1 MTGQESFSGKT
12 AEYLAWFKAQPGTTF
27 HPDIEIQDLR
37 SRGAGRGIG
46 TFIHWEQSCLLA
58 MSKTNT
64 RNLLVA
70 TSDIPAETVLFTI
83 PRQSIICKDT
93 SSLVARLPE
102 VFDPPVPQNGGDD
115 DDDGDQDMDGDHEK
129 DDKSQDSWTTLI
141 LILIHEHLQGAVSQW
156 KPYLDVLPASAAEFS
171 TPMFWS
177 APELA
182 ELQASPVA
190 SKVGRD
196 EAEKMIRTKI
206 VPVVTAHEDVFYP
219 ATGGDGQHRLSE
231 DELVQLAFRMG
242 SVIMAYAFDLEKDD
256 EEEDKKDDE
265 EEEDE
270 WVEDREGKTMLGM
283 VPMADILNA
292 DATFNAHI
300 EHGEQALT
308 ATALRPIAKGEE
320 ILNYYGPL
328 SNGELLRRYGY
339 VTRTHRRW
347 NLVDLSWETFLA
359 KLKRE
364 VALSEK
370 EWEKLLSSFVD
381 EDGDSQLEE
390 GFIIDRDAE
399 DPDSEGRVHDD
410 DKKKAELPEELLVQM
425 KEVMKVV
432 KELRPDAV
440 TDKTSRDR
448 LIYAAIAQALVARA
462 QEYSTTLTQDLELY
476 EERKTS
482 SPEGALDRKTMALD
496 VRIGEKVLLQEV
508 SEAVRVKL
516 AKLTEVDRG
525 DTRSA
530 KRQKR

>member
-1 MTGQESFSGKT
+1 
-12 AEYLAWFKAQPGTTF
+12 
-27 HPDIEIQDLR
+27 
-37 SRGAGRGIG
+37 
-46 TFIHWEQSCLLA
+46 
-58 MSKTNT
+58 MSKADKTS
-64 RNLLVA
+64 LLVA

-83 PRQSIICKDT
+83 PRQAIICKDT
-93 SSLVARLPE
+93 SSLVAKLPK
-102 VFDPPVPQNGGDD
+102 VFDDPPEPQNDN
-115 DDDGDQDMDGDHEK
+115 DGDQDMNGDHEK
-129 DDKSQDSWTTLI
+129 DENSQDSWTTLI
-141 LILIHEHLQGAVSQW
+141 LILIHEHLQGAASQW
-156 KPYLDVLPASAAEFS
+156 KPYLDVLPASPADFS

-177 APELA
+177 ARELA
-182 ELQASPVA
+182 ELQVSPVA

-196 EAEKMIRTKI
+196 EAEKMIRAKI

-219 ATGGDGQHRLSE
+219 AAASGDPQRLGE

-256 EEEDKKDDE
+256 DDDE
-265 EEEDE
+265 EKADEEDE

-308 ATALRPIAKGEE
+308 ATSLRPIAKGEE

-347 NLVDLSWETFLA
+347 NLVDLSWETILA
-359 KLKRE
+359 KLKME

-370 EWEKLLSSFVD
+370 EWEKLLNSFLD
-381 EDGDSQLEE
+381 EDGDSELEE
-390 GFIIDRDAE
+390 GFIIDRAAE

-410 DKKKAELPEELLVQM
+410 GDKKAELPEDLLAQM
-425 KEVMKVV
+425 KEVMKVA
-432 KELRPDAV
+432 KGLRPDAV
-440 TDKTSRDR
+440 PDKASRDKV
-448 LIYAAIAQALVARA
+448 IYAAIAQALLARA

-476 EERKTS
+476 EKQKTS
-482 SPEGALDRKTMALD
+482 SPEGVLDRKTMALD

-516 AKLTEVDRG
+516 AKLTEADRG

-530 KRQKR
+530 KRRKR